1 MAQYY
6 LRVPDKHGV
15 AQPVIGKN
23 SEQFSVGDPVTIDS
37 NGFLAR
43 ATSSGEKIWGF
54 ANQDVTM
61 ASDNQTVAA
70 VKPEVIPFD
79 GVTMVFTADQAVTQ
93 TDIGAY
99 ADIVTST
106 SGGYVLNFAAG
117 STGQFLCTGFDP
129 NNDGTTTLAIVKVAE
144 PQLFAFAQS

>member
-1 MAQYY
+1 MSQYF
-6 LRVPDKHGV
+6 LRVPDKAGTTS
-15 AQPVIGKN
+15 PVIGKN
-23 SEQFSVGDPVTIDS
+23 SEQFSYADPLTIDS

-54 ANQDVTM
+54 SLEDVTM
-61 ASDNQTVAA
+61 ASDNQTVAKY
-70 VKPEVIPFD
+70 KPLVIPFD
-79 GVTMVFTADQAVTQ
+79 EVVMVFTADQAVTQ

-117 STGQFLCTGFDP
+117 ATGQFFCQGFDP
-129 NNDGTTTLAIVKVAE
+129 NNDGSTTLAIVRVAE
-144 PQLFAFAQS
+144 PQVLAFAQS